1 MNRAM
6 RSNRGIKE
14 RAEQPTK
21 APSARVLPNGAKR
34 RSRRGVSAVEGAI
47 VLIVFSLI
55 LFTMLDLG
63 LMVLD
68 YNLLCEGASHL
79 CREAVVHGSM
89 AAPQEASW
97 GPAMVSGNVGDG
109 SSYSQA
115 IQQDLVTL
123 PLNEVSYSL
132 EWASN
137 ANQPGGQVQ
146 ATLSYQFT
154 PIIPYVLGSK
164 AISLKAVATM
174 QIIH

>member
-1 MNRAM
+1 M
-6 RSNRGIKE
+6 
-14 RAEQPTK
+14 
-21 APSARVLPNGAKR
+21 
-34 RSRRGVSAVEGAI
+34 EGAI
-47 VLIVFSLI
+47 VLVVFAVM

-97 GPAMVSGNVGDG
+97 GPATVSGNVSDG

-123 PLNEVSYSL
+123 PLSEVSYSL
-132 EWASN
+132 QWPSD
-137 ANQPGGQVQ
+137 ANQTGDQVQ
-146 ATLSYQFT
+146 ATLSYQYT
-154 PIIPYVLGSK
+154 PMIPYVLGSK
-164 AISLKAVATM
+164 AISLQAVATM
-174 QIIH
+174 RVIH